1 MNAHVYPLTIYYDGA
16 CRLCDA
22 EMTNLK
28 LRNFDNKLRFVNL
41 NEVGASG
48 LPEGVSWQMA
58 MSLIQA
64 KRADGEIVSGVE
76 VFRWAYE
83 AVGIMWVTRWT
94 TLPVLGRLADAVY
107 PWIARNRRHFPGFIT
122 KLLFEKAIRQAAQ
135 KAAGRR
141 CVDDVCSL

>member
-1 MNAHVYPLTIYYDGA
+1 MNTNVYPLTIYYDGA

-28 LRNFDNKLRFVNL
+28 LPNFDNKLRFVNL
-41 NEVGASG
+41 NEVDASG

-64 KRADGEIVSGVE
+64 KRADGQIVSGVE

-83 AVGIMWVTRWT
+83 AVGGYVGDTM
-94 TLPVLGRLADAVY
+94 
-107 PWIARNRRHFPGFIT
+107 
-122 KLLFEKAIRQAAQ
+122 
-135 KAAGRR
+135 
-141 CVDDVCSL
+141 DDVACFGAFGRCGLPMDCAKSPLFPKLRHQTVV